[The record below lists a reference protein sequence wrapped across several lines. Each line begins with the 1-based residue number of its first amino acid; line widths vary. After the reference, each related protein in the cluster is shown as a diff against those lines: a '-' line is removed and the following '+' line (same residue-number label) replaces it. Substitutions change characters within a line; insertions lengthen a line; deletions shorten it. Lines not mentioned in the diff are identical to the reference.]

1 MNVSGAHVE
10 TTDRREGPRP
20 GLRLAVAAGAE
31 VPQPAATPAATPGG
45 DRGGPAGDRGGRA
58 RRTGVVDVDALHASD
73 SPRLGGE
80 NRDHVRALAE
90 QQEPLP
96 PILVHHP
103 TMRVIDGM
111 HRLAAARLRGAT
123 TIEVEYFDGD
133 EDEVFA
139 LSVELNIAHGLPL
152 SQADRAAAAE
162 RILTT
167 HPYWSDRRIASNAG
181 LAPSTVA
188 AIRRRSTSRTDQ
200 LNAPRVG
207 RDGRVR
213 PLQATEGRLRASQ
226 VIAANPTASLREIAE
241 RAGIATAT
249 AKDVRDR
256 IRRGQD
262 PVPQAPPARR
272 VATRDEPG
280 RGAGPAAAG
289 GRGTA
294 HLSAAAIGLILP
306 NICKD
311 PSLRTEAGRMLLQM
325 LSVHSIGDEAKW
337 QRLARSVPGHRAP
350 VLAQAARRCADHWLR
365 LANELEMRRG

>member
-1 MNVSGAHVE
+1 MNVSGAHAE
-10 TTDRREGPRP
+10 STDRREGSRP
-20 GLRLAVAAGAE
+20 GLRLAVAGGIEAPPAGSA
-31 VPQPAATPAATPGG
+31 
-45 DRGGPAGDRGGRA
+45 PAGDRSGAAGKEGRA
-58 RRTGVVDVDALHASD
+58 RRTAVVDIDSLRASD

-80 NRDHVRALAE
+80 NRDHVRMLAE
-90 QQEPLP
+90 QEEPLP
-96 PILVHHP
+96 PVLVHHP
-103 TMRVIDGM
+103 SMRVIDGM
-111 HRLAAARLRGAT
+111 HRLAAARLRGAA

-133 EDEVFA
+133 EGEVFA

-162 RILTT
+162 RILET
-167 HPYWSDRRIASNAG
+167 HPYWSDRRIATNAG

-188 AIRRRSTSRTDQ
+188 AIRRRSTSRSDQ

-262 PVPQAPPARR
+262 PVPQAQSAKSR
-272 VATRDEPG
+272 VAPREEPG
-280 RGAGPAAAG
+280 RGVAG
-289 GRGTA
+289 GGRDTS
-294 HLSAAAIGLILP
+294 HMSAAAIGLILP
-306 NICKD
+306 NLRKD

-325 LSVHSIGDEAKW
+325 LSVHSIGDEARW
-337 QRLARSVPGHRAP
+337 RRLARSVPGHRAP